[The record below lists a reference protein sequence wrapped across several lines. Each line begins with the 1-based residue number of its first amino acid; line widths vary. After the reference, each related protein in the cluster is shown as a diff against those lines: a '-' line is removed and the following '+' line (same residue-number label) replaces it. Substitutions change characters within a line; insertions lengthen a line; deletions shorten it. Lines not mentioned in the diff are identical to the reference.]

1 MKRLILVR
9 HAKSSWK
16 DASLADFDRPLNKR
30 GKQDAPMM
38 GQRLADRGIVPDCIV
53 SSPAKR
59 ARRTAR
65 SVAEALDYPEEDILF
80 EETIYEA
87 GIPDLLWV
95 VRDLDDSDDEVV
107 LVGHNPGF
115 TDLCN
120 LLSGEAIPN
129 LPTCAVAC
137 IAFALCSWD
146 QIGPQTGELVFFDY
160 PKRGAS

>member
-1 MKRLILVR
+1 MKRLVLLR

-38 GQRLADRGIVPDCIV
+38 GQRLAGRGLAPDSIV
-53 SSPAKR
+53 SSPARR
-59 ARRTAR
+59 ARHTAR
-65 SVAEALDYPEEDILF
+65 SVAEALDYPEDEIVF
-80 EETIYEA
+80 EAAIYEA
-87 GIPDLLWV
+87 GVADLLQV
-95 VRDLDDSDDEVV
+95 ARHLDDSDDEVV

-120 LLSGEAIPN
+120 LLSGETIDN
-129 LPTCAVAC
+129 LPTCAAAC
-137 IAFALCSWD
+137 IVFDLPSWG

-160 PKRGAS
+160 PKRGIS